1 MSTMKRHISPALLT
15 MILMLALT
23 SPGILA
29 TEHDTGTPAELVAA
43 YDSLADSILA
53 VKQTE
58 RHMVQ
63 SILATTF
70 SHAQATLG
78 AVQKKMAGGE
88 NAGAEIE
95 KLADLVSQLGNEGD
109 AAVAAIRKRL
119 VEGGHH
125 HNAQGEKDG
134 IYDEGFVIVTRAA
147 RKALLASAGNIARMA
162 ASPNAEKL
170 KAEWSAVATQYKSL
184 VKGD

>member
-1 MSTMKRHISPALLT
+1 MKKHLSSALS
-15 MILMLALT
+15 IVIVMLAL
-23 SPGILA
+23 SGPGMLA
-29 TEHDTGTPAELVAA
+29 AEHGAGTPPELVGA
-43 YDSLADSILA
+43 YSSLADSILA
-53 VKQTE
+53 VKKTE
-58 RHMVQ
+58 RHMVE

-70 SHAQATLG
+70 SHAQATVG
-78 AVQKKMAGGE
+78 VIKRKAAAGKD
-88 NAGAEIE
+88 ASAEVE

-125 HNAQGEKDG
+125 HNAKGEKDG

-147 RKALLASAGNIARMA
+147 KKALLASAGNIAKMGG
-162 ASPNAEKL
+162 SPDVARL
-170 KAEWSAVATQYKSL
+170 DAEWSAVAGQYKSL

>member
-1 MSTMKRHISPALLT
+1 MKAYLSSTLLILIAALALSGPG
-15 MILMLALT
+15 MLA
-23 SPGILA
+23 A
-29 TEHDTGTPAELVAA
+29 EHGAGTPPELVGA
-43 YDSLADSILA
+43 YNSLADSILA
-53 VKQTE
+53 IKKTE

-70 SHAQATLG
+70 SHAHATVG
-78 AVQKKMAGGE
+78 VIKSKAAAGKD
-88 NAGAEIE
+88 ASAEVE

-134 IYDEGFVIVTRAA
+134 VYDEGYVVVTRAA
-147 RKALLASAGNIARMA
+147 RKALLASAGNIAKMGG
-162 ASPNAEKL
+162 SPDTAKL
-170 KAEWSAVATQYKSL
+170 DAEWSVVAGQYKSL

>member
-1 MSTMKRHISPALLT
+1 MKTHLSFVLSIV
-15 MILMLALT
+15 IVMLAL
-23 SPGILA
+23 SGPGMLA
-29 TEHDTGTPAELVAA
+29 AEHGTGTPPELVGA

-53 VKQTE
+53 IKMTE
-58 RHMVQ
+58 RHMVE

-78 AVQKKMAGGE
+78 AIKSKVGAGQDVS
-88 NAGAEIE
+88 AEVE

-125 HNAQGEKDG
+125 HNAKGEKDG
-134 IYDEGFVIVTRAA
+134 LYDEGFVIVTRDAK
-147 RKALLASAGNIARMA
+147 KALLGAAGNIAKLGG
-162 ASPNAEKL
+162 SPSISKL
-170 KAEWSAVATQYKSL
+170 DAEWTFIAERYKSL